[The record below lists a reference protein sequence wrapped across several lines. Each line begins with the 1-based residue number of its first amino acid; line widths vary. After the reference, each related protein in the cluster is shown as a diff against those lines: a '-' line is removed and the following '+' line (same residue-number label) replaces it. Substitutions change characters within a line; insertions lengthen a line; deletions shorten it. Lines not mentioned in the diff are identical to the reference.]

1 MTPPTFS
8 DHRAA
13 DPASGT
19 PAGHAASAGP
29 SIASASTAS
38 YTHSHVFDE
47 GNPLAESRTAWAA
60 GITAV
65 MMVIEITAG
74 WLYQSMA
81 LLADGWHMSS
91 HALALGLSVAVYAY
105 ARKHAKDRR
114 FTFGTWKV
122 EVLGGYTSAVLL
134 MGVAFYMAWQSVERL
149 LSPVDIDYDRA
160 IAVGAVGLVVN
171 LVCAWLLKDAHGH
184 DHGHGHEHGH
194 DHGHAGK
201 QALGHAGKRVQD
213 HGQDQGHDHDHDH
226 DHGHSHSHSH
236 SHSHGDSHDHTDLN
250 LRAAYLH
257 VVADAATSV
266 LAIVALF
273 GGKWW
278 GAVWL
283 DPLMGIAGA
292 VLVAVW
298 AWGLLRQSGRVLLDA
313 NGDAPVAEE
322 IREAVAALPVP
333 AAITD
338 LHVWQVGK
346 GKFACIV
353 GVLTDEPLAPDTVR
367 RAIGIH
373 EELVHITVEVNRR
386 GAPA

>member
-1 MTPPTFS
+1 MTS
-8 DHRAA
+8 D
-13 DPASGT
+13 
-19 PAGHAASAGP
+19 
-29 SIASASTAS
+29 TAS
-38 YTHSHVFDE
+38 YSHSHVFDE

-105 ARKHAKDRR
+105 ARKHAQDRR

-184 DHGHGHEHGH
+184 DHGHGHGHGHSHGH
-194 DHGHAGK
+194 DHGHA
-201 QALGHAGKRVQD
+201 
-213 HGQDQGHDHDHDH
+213 
-226 DHGHSHSHSH
+226 
-236 SHSHGDSHDHTDLN
+236 HTDLN

-298 AWGLLRQSGRVLLDA
+298 AWGLLRQSGSVLLDA

-322 IREAVAALPVP
+322 IREAVATLPVP
-333 AAITD
+333 ADITD

-353 GVLTDEPLAPDTVR
+353 AVVTDQPLAPDVIR